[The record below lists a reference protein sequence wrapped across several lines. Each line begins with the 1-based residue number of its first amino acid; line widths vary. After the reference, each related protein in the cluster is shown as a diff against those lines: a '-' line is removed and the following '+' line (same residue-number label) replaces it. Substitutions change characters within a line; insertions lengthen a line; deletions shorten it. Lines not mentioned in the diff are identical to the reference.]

1 MKSLP
6 PGVDHLPLR
15 DVEVGAACYTL
26 HCFMGFRFIV
36 VCATVRG
43 KSPPRRCG
51 DDWTVVL
58 NIEGRDYMVLGD
70 QMAHRHLAAAHRWL
84 NATKEEKTRMAEAE
98 RNKEGLTFAEW
109 HAASGQVG
117 SSESLVKA
125 WKNGEDPSEYRID
138 KNSMTQAEAVAY
150 LLPDLSPE
158 ERANLVGLVVTRT
171 KLVEVRKE
179 RSKKREELEELE
191 KQHQKLIN
199 ELGVYHRKLTEDF
212 NPYPGQPFEEEH

>member
-1 MKSLP
+1 MTNP
-6 PGVDHLPLR
+6 
-15 DVEVGAACYTL
+15 
-26 HCFMGFRFIV
+26 
-36 VCATVRG
+36 
-43 KSPPRRCG
+43 SP
-51 DDWTVVL
+51 
-58 NIEGRDYMVLGD
+58 
-70 QMAHRHLAAAHRWL
+70 
-84 NATKEEKTRMAEAE
+84 EK
-98 RNKEGLTFAEW
+98 NNEGLTFEEW

-138 KNSMTQAEAVAY
+138 KNSMTPAEAVAY

-179 RSKKREELEELE
+179 RSKKREELDDLE
-191 KQHQKLIN
+191 RYHQKLIN